1 MSKAIDET
9 EKEVGEYLEKIEQ
22 MGGAMRAVESGF
34 IQKEIQDSAYEFHKD
49 VESGRRTVV
58 GVNKFIDEKTEQ
70 DKLHKADPKLEEEQK
85 KSLAEMKA
93 KRDNKRVEETL
104 AKLSEIAQLGEAD
117 QKANNLLP
125 FICDAV
131 ESYATV
137 GEISNTLRKAF
148 GKYRPTPTL

>member
-1 MSKAIDET
+1 
-9 EKEVGEYLEKIEQ
+9 

-70 DKLHKADPKLEEEQK
+70 DKLHKVDPKLEEEQK
-85 KSLAEMKA
+85 KSLAALKA

-104 AKLSEIAQLGEAD
+104 AQAE
-117 QKANNLLP
+117 
-125 FICDAV
+125 
-131 ESYATV
+131 
-137 GEISNTLRKAF
+137 
-148 GKYRPTPTL
+148 

>member
-1 MSKAIDET
+1 
-9 EKEVGEYLEKIEQ
+9 

-34 IQKEIQDSAYEFHKD
+34 IQREIQDSAYEFHKD

-58 GVNKFIDEKTEQ
+58 GVNKFIDEKTEA
-70 DKLHKADPKLEEEQK
+70 DKLHKVDPKLEEEQK
-85 KSLAEMKA
+85 RSLAELKK
-93 KRDNKRVEETL
+93 KRDGKRVEETL
-104 AKLSEIAQLGEAD
+104 TKLSAAAQMPAD
-117 QKANNLLP
+117 SSAKEEQAARENLLP
-125 FICDAV
+125 YICQAV